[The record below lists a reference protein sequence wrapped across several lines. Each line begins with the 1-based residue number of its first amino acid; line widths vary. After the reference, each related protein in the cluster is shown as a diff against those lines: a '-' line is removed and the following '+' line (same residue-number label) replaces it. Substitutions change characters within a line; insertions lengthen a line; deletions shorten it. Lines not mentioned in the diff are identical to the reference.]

1 MRLTAAALL
10 PLALVLAYS
19 APVPAA
25 AAPARAS
32 AHAPAPTVIRD
43 PRAFVAGVYARLTRG
58 VDFSPPEDIYS
69 PRLAALWAG
78 MEHDAGGE
86 VGRVDFMFWVNAQ
99 DGEISDVAVTQ
110 VPVEG
115 RPLKDRVIVVAR
127 FKNMGQ
133 VEELH
138 FYFERTKAGW
148 KLDDVESVTPDNT
161 WTLSVLLKYGWYR
174 EEKS

>member
-1 MRLTAAALL
+1 MRLQFALL
-10 PLALVLAYS
+10 PLAAGMILS
-19 APVPAA
+19 APLPAA
-25 AAPARAS
+25 AAPGNAG
-32 AHAPAPTVIRD
+32 AHAVAPTVIRD
-43 PRAFVAGVYARLTRG
+43 PRAFVAGIYARLG
-58 VDFSPPEDIYS
+58 KNFDFDPPGDIYT
-69 PRLAALWAG
+69 PRLSALWTG
-78 MEHDAGGE
+78 MEHDAGDE
-86 VGRVDFMFWVNAQ
+86 VGRVDFMFWANAQ
-99 DGEISDVAVTQ
+99 DGEITDVTVTQ

-115 RPLKDRVIVVAR
+115 RPLKDRVIVIAR

-138 FYFERTKAGW
+138 FYFERAKAGW